1 MSFCSVRKNSSKGA
15 NFAGHR
21 KYSLTEMKSYT
32 ELVILGIL
40 KDGPKHGY
48 EIKKLL
54 KNVLGVFTSFEST
67 SIYYSLNRLEE
78 KGCLKKKSA
87 RKELHPE
94 KHVYSLTSKG
104 KSLLTQ
110 LLSDNF
116 LSLNRPFVNVDL
128 SIYFLPYIEKEDL
141 EKKVKIRV
149 RALERIKRWLEKRI
163 SEFPQNSPVHLK
175 IIFEH
180 NLCLINAEISFTKD
194 FLKSLLF

>member
-1 MSFCSVRKNSSKGA
+1 
-15 NFAGHR
+15 
-21 KYSLTEMKSYT
+21 MKSYT
-32 ELVILGIL
+32 DLVILGVL
-40 KDGPKHGY
+40 KNGPKHGY

-67 SIYYSLNRLEE
+67 SIYYSLNRLED
-78 KGCLKKKSA
+78 KGCLKKKLA

-104 KSLLTQ
+104 ESLLSQ

-128 SIYFLPYIEKEDL
+128 SLYFLPYINKGVL
-141 EKKVKIRV
+141 IRKVKVRV
-149 RALERIKRWLEKRI
+149 RALERVKRWLDKRI
-163 SEFPQNSPVHLK
+163 DEFDSAGPVHLR

-180 NLCLINAEISFTKD
+180 NLCLINAEISFTKK
-194 FLKSLLF
+194 FLNNLLA

>member
-1 MSFCSVRKNSSKGA
+1 
-15 NFAGHR
+15 
-21 KYSLTEMKSYT
+21 MKAYT

-48 EIKKLL
+48 EIKKFL

-78 KGCLKKKSA
+78 KGCLKKKLA

-94 KHVYSLTSKG
+94 KHVYSLTYKG
-104 KSLLTQ
+104 EALLMR

-128 SIYFLPYIEKEDL
+128 SFYFLPYMEKEAL

-149 RALERIKRWLEKRI
+149 RALERIKRWLEKRVDG
-163 SEFPQNSPVHLK
+163 FSPDEPGYLK

-180 NLCLINAEISFTKD
+180 NLCLINAEISFTKG
-194 FLKSLLF
+194 FLKNLLS